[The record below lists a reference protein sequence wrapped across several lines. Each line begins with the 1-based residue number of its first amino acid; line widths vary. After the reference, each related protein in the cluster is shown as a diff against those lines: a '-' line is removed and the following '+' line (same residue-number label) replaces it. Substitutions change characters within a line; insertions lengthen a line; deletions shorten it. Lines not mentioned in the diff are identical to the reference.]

1 MHASPDTSAPLDFL
15 HSARVTQWTYP
26 RDITPAQA
34 QDYATSLAARGVNI
48 VLTEGHRSLVNDWP
62 SKAEDIARIAREG
75 GADASVTAT
84 KVITD
89 ACHARGIRVL
99 HHITSTFCTKAY
111 LDAHPEWAQRD
122 ARTGEPLFFS
132 LYGGLWLLC
141 PNNPE
146 WRELYFGLIA
156 DFTRRTGVDG
166 WMVDEVEY
174 LPDWFSCGCRHCRG
188 KFRRETGFTLP
199 EGRDSKV
206 WGNFD
211 SPVWRA
217 WLRFRMKSGGDFFAD
232 LKERL
237 DAAAPGQVLTGCV
250 AGASETFLTQYW
262 GMDAAELG
270 RAANFPFYEAY
281 FDKGSPW
288 YSWRRVI
295 AEMRLY
301 SAIARPH
308 GTPALTLFYPTSHGE
323 ALPCWAMCNA
333 AGNRFWALNQGQPG
347 YDSEQASIADAGFFA
362 WEAKQGH
369 LFAPQEQVADI
380 ALLFSKA
387 SRDAEPTSGGTAHAE
402 FATTPRS
409 RLGGRARAAGA
420 GEWAGFAETL
430 TAANAP
436 FRVIRDADLTDEGL
450 AATRVLVLPNA
461 TCMADAQA
469 RAVLAFARRGG
480 KVIAS
485 GRNAVCDETGAPRG
499 TSGIADEIRA
509 AATHLDGYPGARAL
523 MGLQYAGKPYE
534 DPRDPAARDAILRA
548 VREALPDPA
557 WRVDAPEGVCAG
569 VFRQRDNGAVTAHL
583 VNLTA
588 ARADVGTT
596 LPAAGEL
603 KPEYPPVDSITI
615 RLRADIV
622 PAAATA
628 VWHPFEGKPIE
639 VPMRRA
645 GNGMEVTVP
654 SLGLCGILRVGT
666 ER

>member
-1 MHASPDTSAPLDFL
+1 LPDASPASPLAETLF
-15 HSARVTQWTYP
+15 SARVTQWTYP
-26 RDITPAQA
+26 RDITQAQA
-34 QDYATSLAARGVNI
+34 QDYATSLAARGVNM

-62 SKAEDIARIAREG
+62 SKAEDIAIIAREG

-84 KVITD
+84 KVIAQ

-99 HHITSTFCTKAY
+99 HHVTSTFCTKAY
-111 LDAHPEWAQRD
+111 LDAHPDWAQRD
-122 ARTGEPLFFS
+122 ARTGEPLYFS

-141 PNNPE
+141 PNNPQ
-146 WRELYFGLIA
+146 WREHYFGLVA

-174 LPDWFSCGCRHCRG
+174 LPDWFSCGCRHCRE

-199 EGRDSKV
+199 EGRDSAV
-206 WGNFD
+206 WGDFG

-262 GMDAAELG
+262 GMDASELA
-270 RAANFPFYEAY
+270 RAGNFPFYEAY

-288 YSWRRVI
+288 FSWRRVM

-308 GTPALTLFYPTSHGE
+308 GTPALTLFYPTSREE

-333 AGNRFWALNQGQPG
+333 AGNRLWALNQGQPG
-347 YDSEQASIADAGFFA
+347 YDPAQASIGDAGFFV
-362 WEAKQGH
+362 WETKQGH
-369 LFAPQEQVADI
+369 LFAPQDEVADI

-387 SRDAEPTSGGTAHAE
+387 SRDAEPTSGGTTHAE

-420 GEWAGFAETL
+420 GEWAGWAETL

-436 FRVIRDADLTDEGL
+436 FRVVRDGDLTDEGL
-450 AATRVLVLPNA
+450 SGFRVLVLPNA
-461 TCMADAQA
+461 SCMGDAQA
-469 RAVLAFARRGG
+469 RAVTAFARRGG
-480 KVIAS
+480 RVITS
-485 GRNAVCDETGAPRG
+485 GENAARDETGAPR
-499 TSGIADEIRA
+499 ADNAPADAIRK

-523 MGLQYAGKPYE
+523 MGLQYAGKPCE
-534 DPRDPAARDAILRA
+534 DPCDPAAVSAMMKA
-548 VREALPDPA
+548 VRDALPDPA
-557 WRVDAPEGVCAG
+557 WEVEAPEGVCAG
-569 VFRQRDNGAVTAHL
+569 VFRQRSTGAVVVHL
-583 VNLTA
+583 ANLVA
-588 ARADVGTT
+588 ARADAGTT
-596 LPAAGEL
+596 LPAPGEL
-603 KPEYPPVDSITI
+603 KPAFPPQQDI
-615 RLRADIV
+615 RVRLN
-622 PAAATA
+622 AALAPEDAAA
-628 VWHPFEGKPIE
+628 VWHPYDGEPVPVPIHR
-639 VPMRRA
+639 MRGRA
-645 GNGMEVTVP
+645 EVTVP
-654 SLGLCGILRVGT
+654 RLTVCGVLDVR
-666 ER
+666 RR